1 MNATVPN
8 QHAPPLF
15 SSHTSARDARHRH
28 TGYFY
33 TGYLYIGA
41 LLLVAWLLVACGGAS
56 SSPNATSSETA
67 DTLAVEMLPAAQQQ
81 GGSLAVRVVD
91 ANGHPIT
98 DATVRLEGD
107 MNHAGMIPV
116 ISDPV
121 GHEADGIYRVP
132 FEFTML
138 GDWIIMVFVTTA
150 DGQEH
155 ELRIDLGVRE
165 DGVIVQ

>member
-1 MNATVPN
+1 VNTTAWKQNCEIFHLHM
-8 QHAPPLF
+8 
-15 SSHTSARDARHRH
+15 
-28 TGYFY
+28 
-33 TGYLYIGA
+33 GA
-41 LLLVAWLLVACGGAS
+41 LLLILWLATACGGGQPLPHDADSAS
-56 SSPNATSSETA
+56 SGALT
-67 DTLAVEMLPAAQQQ
+67 VELLPTEQQH

-91 ANGHPIT
+91 AAGQPIT

-116 ISDPV
+116 ITEPV
-121 GHEADGIYRVP
+121 GHEADGVYRVP

-138 GDWIIMVFVTTA
+138 GDWILSVFITTA

-155 ELRIDLGVRE
+155 ELRMELGVRE